1 MYPSHWLYPLH
12 SKMLLCLTYVSQ
24 SLVVPSALEDA
35 PVFDDSHWLYPLHS
49 KMLLC
54 LTYVSQSLVV
64 PSALEDAPVFDDS
77 HWLYPLHSK
86 MLLCLTYVSQS
97 LVVPS
102 VLEDAPVFDVCIP
115 VIGCTLCTRRY
126 SCVWRMYPSHWLY
139 PLYSKM
145 LLCLTYV
152 SQSLVVPSV
161 LEDAPVFDVC
171 IPVIGCTLCTRRCSC
186 VWRMYPSHWL
196 YPLYS
201 KMLLCLTY
209 VSQSLVVPS
218 VFEDAPV
225 FDVCI
230 PVIGCTLCT
239 RRCSCVWRMYPSHWL
254 YPLHSKML
262 LCLTYVSQSL
272 VVPSVLED
280 APVFDVCIPVIG
292 CTLCTRRCSCVW
304 RQSLVVPSVLEDT
317 PVFDVCIPVIGCTL
331 CTRRCSCVWRMYPSH
346 WLYPLYSKMLLCL
359 TTVIGC
365 TLCTRRC
372 SCVWRMYPSHWLYPL
387 YSKIL
392 LCLTYVSQSLVVPS
406 VLEDAPVF
414 DVCIPVIGCTLCT
427 RRCSCVWRQ
436 SLVVPSVLEDA
447 PVFDDSHWL
456 YPLHSKMLLCFTYV
470 SQSLVVPSALE
481 DAPVFDVCIPVI
493 GCTLYTLRYSCV
505 WRMYPRHWLYPLY
518 SKMLLCLTYVSQSLV
533 VPSVLEDAPVF
544 DVCIPDIGCT
554 LCTRRYSCVWRMYP
568 SHWLYPLH
576 SKMLLCLTYV
586 SQSLVVP
593 SVLEDAPVFDVC
605 IPVIGC
611 TLYTRRCSCVWRMYP
626 SHWLYPLHSKMLM
639 CLTYVSQ
646 SLVVPSALEDAPVFD
661 DSHWL
666 YPLHSKI
673 LLCFTYVSQS
683 LVVPSVL
690 EDAPVVDVCIQVIG
704 CTLCTLRCSCVW
716 RMYPSH
722 WLYPLYSKML
732 LCLTTVIGC
741 TLCTRRYS
749 CVLRMYPSHWLYPL
763 YSKMLLWLTYVIPV
777 IGCTLCTLRCS
788 CVWRMYPSHWLY
800 PLHSKMLLCLTYV
813 SQSLV
818 VPSVLEDAPVFDV
831 CIPVIGCTLCT
842 LRYSCVWR
850 MYPSHWLYPLGYT
863 RRYSCVWRMYPS
875 HWLYPLYSKILL
887 CLTYVSQS
895 LVVPSV
901 L

>member
-12 SKMLLCLTYVSQ
+12 SKMLMCLTYVSQ
-24 SLVVPSALEDA
+24 SLVVPSVLEDA

-49 KMLLC
+49 KILLC
-54 LTYVSQSLVV
+54 FTYVSQSLVV
-64 PSALEDAPVFDDS
+64 PSVLEDAPVFDVCIPVIGCTLCTLRCSCVWRMYPS

-115 VIGCTLCTRRY
+115 VIGCTLYTRRC

-139 PLYSKM
+139 PLYSKMLLCLTYVSVIGCTLQDAPVFDVCIPVIGCTLYTRRCSCVWRMYPSHWLYPLHSKILLCLTYVSQSLVVPSVSQSLEDAPVFDVCIPVIGCTLCTRRCSCVWRQSLVVPSEDAPVFDSLVVLEDAPVFDVCIPVIGCTLCTRRYAPVFDVCIPVIGCTLYTLRCSCVWRMYPSHWLYPLHSKMLLCLTYVSQSLVVPSRRYSCVWRTQSLVVPSTLEDAPVFDVCIPVIGCTLCTLRCSCVWRMYPSHWLYPLHSKILLCLTYVSQSLVVPSVLIGCKM

-218 VFEDAPV
+218 V
-225 FDVCI
+225 
-230 PVIGCTLCT
+230 
-239 RRCSCVWRMYPSHWL
+239 
-254 YPLHSKML
+254 
-262 LCLTYVSQSL
+262 
-272 VVPSVLED
+272 LED
-280 APVFDVCIPVIG
+280 APVFD
-292 CTLCTRRCSCVW
+292 SQCVW
-304 RQSLVVPSVLEDT
+304 RA

-359 TTVIGC
+359 TYVSQSLVVPSVWRCSCVWRMYPSHWLYPLCLTYVSQSLVVPSTLEDAPVFDVCIPVIGC
-365 TLCTRRC
+365 TLYTRRYSCVWRIPVIGCTLYTRRC

-387 YSKIL
+387 I
-392 LCLTYVSQSLVVPS
+392 
-406 VLEDAPVF
+406 EDAPVF

-427 RRCSCVWRQ
+427 RR
-436 SLVVPSVLEDA
+436 
-447 PVFDDSHWL
+447 
-456 YPLHSKMLLCFTYV
+456 
-470 SQSLVVPSALE
+470 
-481 DAPVFDVCIPVI
+481 
-493 GCTLYTLRYSCV
+493 YSCV
-505 WRMYPRHWLYPLY
+505 WRMYPSHWLYPLY

-544 DVCIPDIGCT
+544 DD
-554 LCTRRYSCVWRMYP
+554 
-568 SHWLYPLH
+568 
-576 SKMLLCLTYV
+576 
-586 SQSLVVP
+586 
-593 SVLEDAPVFDVC
+593 
-605 IPVIGC
+605 
-611 TLYTRRCSCVWRMYP
+611 
-626 SHWLYPLHSKMLM
+626 
-639 CLTYVSQ
+639 
-646 SLVVPSALEDAPVFD
+646 
-661 DSHWL
+661 
-666 YPLHSKI
+666 
-673 LLCFTYVSQS
+673 
-683 LVVPSVL
+683 
-690 EDAPVVDVCIQVIG
+690 
-704 CTLCTLRCSCVW
+704 
-716 RMYPSH
+716 SH

-741 TLCTRRYS
+741 TLC
-749 CVLRMYPSHWLYPL
+749 
-763 YSKMLLWLTYVIPV
+763 
-777 IGCTLCTLRCS
+777 
-788 CVWRMYPSHWLY
+788 
-800 PLHSKMLLCLTYV
+800 
-813 SQSLV
+813 
-818 VPSVLEDAPVFDV
+818 
-831 CIPVIGCTLCT
+831 
-842 LRYSCVWR
+842 
-850 MYPSHWLYPLGYT
+850 T

>member
-12 SKMLLCLTYVSQ
+12 SKILLCLTYVSQ
-24 SLVVPSALEDA
+24 SLVVPSTLEDA
-35 PVFDDSHWLYPLHS
+35 PVFDVCIPVIGCTLCTLRCSCVWRMYPSHWLYPLHS
-49 KMLLC
+49 KILLC

-64 PSALEDAPVFDDS
+64 PSTLADAPVFDDS

-102 VLEDAPVFDVCIP
+102 VLEDAHVFDD
-115 VIGCTLCTRRY
+115 
-126 SCVWRMYPSHWLY
+126 SHWLY
-139 PLYSKM
+139 PLHSKM

-254 YPLHSKML
+254 YPLYSKML

-304 RQSLVVPSVLEDT
+304 RMYPSHWLYPLHSKMLLCLTYVSQSLVVPSTLEDTPVFDVCIPVIGCTLYTRRCSCVWRMYPSHWLYPLYSKMLLCLTYVSQSLVVPSTLEDAPVFDVCIPVIGCTLYTRRYSCVWRMYPSHWLYPLYSKMLLCLTYVSQSLVVPSVLEDT

-346 WLYPLYSKMLLCL
+346 WLYPPYSKMLLCL

-372 SCVWRMYPSHWLYPL
+372 SCVWR
-387 YSKIL
+387 
-392 LCLTYVSQSLVVPS
+392 QSLVVPS
-406 VLEDAPVF
+406 ALEDTPVF

-427 RRCSCVWRQ
+427 
-436 SLVVPSVLEDA
+436 L
-447 PVFDDSHWL
+447 
-456 YPLHSKMLLCFTYV
+456 
-470 SQSLVVPSALE
+470 
-481 DAPVFDVCIPVI
+481 
-493 GCTLYTLRYSCV
+493 
-505 WRMYPRHWLYPLY
+505 
-518 SKMLLCLTYVSQSLV
+518 
-533 VPSVLEDAPVF
+533 
-544 DVCIPDIGCT
+544 
-554 LCTRRYSCVWRMYP
+554 RYSCVWRMYP
-568 SHWLYPLH
+568 SHWLYPLY
-576 SKMLLCLTYV
+576 SKM
-586 SQSLVVP
+586 
-593 SVLEDAPVFDVC
+593 
-605 IPVIGC
+605 
-611 TLYTRRCSCVWRMYP
+611 
-626 SHWLYPLHSKMLM
+626 
-639 CLTYVSQ
+639 
-646 SLVVPSALEDAPVFD
+646 
-661 DSHWL
+661 
-666 YPLHSKI
+666 

-690 EDAPVVDVCIQVIG
+690 EDAPVFYVCIPVIG
-704 CTLCTLRCSCVW
+704 CTLCTRRCSCVW

-763 YSKMLLWLTYVIPV
+763 YSKMLL
-777 IGCTLCTLRCS
+777 
-788 CVWRMYPSHWLY
+788 
-800 PLHSKMLLCLTYV
+800 CLTYV

-818 VPSVLEDAPVFDV
+818 VPSVL
-831 CIPVIGCTLCT
+831 
-842 LRYSCVWR
+842 
-850 MYPSHWLYPLGYT
+850 
-863 RRYSCVWRMYPS
+863 
-875 HWLYPLYSKILL
+875 
-887 CLTYVSQS
+887 
-895 LVVPSV
+895 
-901 L
+901 

>member
-12 SKMLLCLTYVSQ
+12 SKILLCLTYVSQ
-24 SLVVPSALEDA
+24 SLVVPSTLEDA
-35 PVFDDSHWLYPLHS
+35 PVFDVCIPVIGCTLCTLRCSCVWRMYPSHWLYPLHS
-49 KMLLC
+49 KILLC

-64 PSALEDAPVFDDS
+64 PSTLADAPVFDDS

-102 VLEDAPVFDVCIP
+102 VLEDAHVFDD
-115 VIGCTLCTRRY
+115 
-126 SCVWRMYPSHWLY
+126 SHWLY
-139 PLYSKM
+139 PLHSKM

-254 YPLHSKML
+254 YPLYSKML

-304 RQSLVVPSVLEDT
+304 RMYPSHWLYPLHSKMLLCLTYVSQSLVVPSTLEDTPVFDVCIPVIGCTLYTRRCSCVWRMYPSHWLYPLYSKMLLCLTYVSQSLVVPSVLEDT

-346 WLYPLYSKMLLCL
+346 WLYPPYSKMLLCL

-365 TLCTRRC
+365 TLCTRSCSCVWRQSLVVPSALEDTPVFDVC
-372 SCVWRMYPSHWLYPL
+372 IPVIGCTLCTLRYSCVWRMYPSHWLYPL
-387 YSKIL
+387 YSKML
-392 LCLTYVSQSLVVPS
+392 LCSTYVSQSLVVPS

-414 DVCIPVIGCTLCT
+414 YVCIPVIGCTLCT
-427 RRCSCVWRQ
+427 RRCSCVW
-436 SLVVPSVLEDA
+436 S
-447 PVFDDSHWL
+447 
-456 YPLHSKMLLCFTYV
+456 
-470 SQSLVVPSALE
+470 
-481 DAPVFDVCIPVI
+481 
-493 GCTLYTLRYSCV
+493 
-505 WRMYPRHWLYPLY
+505 
-518 SKMLLCLTYVSQSLV
+518 
-533 VPSVLEDAPVF
+533 
-544 DVCIPDIGCT
+544 
-554 LCTRRYSCVWRMYP
+554 
-568 SHWLYPLH
+568 
-576 SKMLLCLTYV
+576 
-586 SQSLVVP
+586 
-593 SVLEDAPVFDVC
+593 
-605 IPVIGC
+605 
-611 TLYTRRCSCVWRMYP
+611 
-626 SHWLYPLHSKMLM
+626 
-639 CLTYVSQ
+639 
-646 SLVVPSALEDAPVFD
+646 
-661 DSHWL
+661 
-666 YPLHSKI
+666 
-673 LLCFTYVSQS
+673 
-683 LVVPSVL
+683 
-690 EDAPVVDVCIQVIG
+690 
-704 CTLCTLRCSCVW
+704 
-716 RMYPSH
+716 MYPSH

-763 YSKMLLWLTYVIPV
+763 YSKMLL
-777 IGCTLCTLRCS
+777 
-788 CVWRMYPSHWLY
+788 
-800 PLHSKMLLCLTYV
+800 CLTYV

-818 VPSVLEDAPVFDV
+818 VPSALEDAHVFDV

-842 LRYSCVWR
+842 RRCSCVWR
-850 MYPSHWLYPLGYT
+850 MYPRYWLYP
-863 RRYSCVWRMYPS
+863 P
-875 HWLYPLYSKILL
+875 YSKMLL
-887 CLTYVSQS
+887 WLTYVSQS

-901 L
+901 IEDAPVVDVCIPVIGCTLCNRRCSCVWRQSLVVPSAL